1 MLKLLRLQKIF
12 GFRNF
17 FSSHRK
23 ILIFYFLLKTLVRAL
38 VYFTNNFCNFV
49 TRINYIDIKKNTLS
63 DSARLVTFLVTKL
76 HFSNFLFTVIRRAD
90 RKLHFL
96 EES

>member
-1 MLKLLRLQKIF
+1 MLKLLRLQKF
-12 GFRNF
+12 SDFETF

-49 TRINYIDIKKNTLS
+49 TRINYIDIKKNTFS
-63 DSARLVTFLVTKL
+63 DSVSLVTFLVTKL
-76 HFSNFLFTVIRRAD
+76 HFSNFLFTVIRDAD
-90 RKLHFL
+90 
-96 EES
+96 

>member
-1 MLKLLRLQKIF
+1 MLKLLRLQK
-12 GFRNF
+12 FRISKL
-17 FSSHRK
+17 FSSHQK
-23 ILIFYFLLKTLVRAL
+23 IPIFYFLLKPLVRAL

-63 DSARLVTFLVTKL
+63 DSVSLVTFLVTKL
-76 HFSNFLFTVIRRAD
+76 HFSNFLFAVIRHAD

-96 EES
+96 EKS